1 MNLGEVL
8 HNARISAGLSLDDL
22 ASMTSVRAGLLGE
35 MEKNN
40 FSHCGGDIYARGHLR
55 NIAPKIGL
63 EPSQLVEMYNAE
75 HSAESRSINE
85 MLVENNVAR
94 VPHEK
99 KRMSWKVPAMASL
112 VIILVLAVVQIVI
125 SNVNSSTSSKP
136 TATASESA
144 APAPTASPSN
154 AANTSTSP
162 KSSSSSSA
170 SSSPSPSEAAS
181 NTTAA
186 ATNGVKM
193 TIAAARGSSQIDIVV
208 DGQHVDKGSIF
219 QGESKSFEAKTSIAI
234 YFSNP
239 AGLDV
244 TVNGK
249 LLPPLGGQNQE
260 VRRTFR

>member
-8 HNARISAGLSLDDL
+8 ASARTSARLSVEDL
-22 ASMTSVRAGLLGE
+22 AALTSIRPGLLSE

-55 NIAPKIGL
+55 NLAPKVGL
-63 EPSQLVEMYNAE
+63 EPDQLIDLYNSE

-99 KRMSWKVPAMASL
+99 KNISWKVPAAFSIAI
-112 VIILVLAVVQIVI
+112 VLVLAVVQIVI
-125 SNVNSSTSSKP
+125 SNVDSD
-136 TATASESA
+136 
-144 APAPTASPSN
+144 PAPRPTV
-154 AANTSTSP
+154 AATP
-162 KSSSSSSA
+162 
-170 SSSPSPSEAAS
+170 SPSPAPVTSES
-181 NTTAA
+181 TTV
-186 ATNGVKM
+186 ATSVTGDGVEM
-193 TIAAARGSSQIDIVV
+193 SLTAARGNSLIDIVV
-208 DGQHVDKGSIF
+208 DGEHVFKGSIF
-219 QGESKSFEAKTSIAI
+219 QGESKAFKASTSISI

-244 TVNGK
+244 TVDGEV
-249 LLPPLGGQNQE
+249 LPPLGGQNEE

>member
-1 MNLGEVL
+1 
-8 HNARISAGLSLDDL
+8 
-22 ASMTSVRAGLLGE
+22 

-55 NIAPKIGL
+55 NLAPKLGL
-63 EPSQLVEMYNAE
+63 EAQDLINLYNEE

-99 KRMSWKVPAMASL
+99 KSISWKVPAAFSIAIVL
-112 VIILVLAVVQIVI
+112 VIAVVQIVI
-125 SNVNSSTSSKP
+125 SNVNSEGPSKVEP
-136 TATASESA
+136 TPIATASASA
-144 APAPTASPSN
+144 TAEPTP
-154 AANTSTSP
+154 
-162 KSSSSSSA
+162 SSSA
-170 SSSPSPSEAAS
+170 TSEVPVSQGVTMSITAS
-181 NTTAA
+181 
-186 ATNGVKM
+186 
-193 TIAAARGSSQIDIVV
+193 RGNSRIDIVV

-219 QGESKSFEAKTSIAI
+219 QGETKSFKAKTSISI

-244 TVNGK
+244 TVNGE
-249 LLPPLGGQNQE
+249 LLAPLGGENQE

>member
-8 HNARISAGLSLDDL
+8 HHARTAAGLSLDDL
-22 ASMTSVRAGLLGE
+22 ASLTSIRAGLLGE

-55 NIAPKIGL
+55 NISPKIGADL
-63 EPSQLVEMYNAE
+63 NQLLDLYNAE

-85 MLVENNVAR
+85 LLVENNVAR

-99 KRMSWKVPAMASL
+99 KSISWKVPATFSL
-112 VIILVLAVVQIVI
+112 VVVIVLAVVQIVI
-125 SNVNSSTSSKP
+125 SNVNSESPSKP
-136 TATASESA
+136 VVVASESA
-144 APAPTASPSN
+144 SPTPAAQPSDSPSPSPSASASASPSN
-154 AANTSTSP
+154 
-162 KSSSSSSA
+162 SA
-170 SSSPSPSEAAS
+170 SP
-181 NTTAA
+181 
-186 ATNGVKM
+186 TNSGVKM
-193 TIAAARGSSQIDIVV
+193 TITAARGNSMIDIVV
-208 DGQHVDKGSIF
+208 DGKHVEKGSIF
-219 QGESKSFEAKTSIAI
+219 QGETKNFESTSSISI

-249 LLPPLGGQNQE
+249 LLAPLGGQNQE

>member
-8 HNARISAGLSLDDL
+8 STARASSRLSLDDL
-22 ASMTSVRAGLLGE
+22 ASLTSIRAGLLSE

-63 EPSQLVEMYNAE
+63 DANQLIDLYNEE

-85 MLVENNVAR
+85 MLAENNVAR

-99 KRMSWKVPAMASL
+99 KSISWKVPAAFSIA
-112 VIILVLAVVQIVI
+112 IILVLAFAQIVI
-125 SNVNSSTSSKP
+125 TNVNSENPIKP
-136 TATASESA
+136 LATATATPE
-144 APAPTASPSN
+144 P
-154 AANTSTSP
+154 
-162 KSSSSSSA
+162 SA
-170 SSSPSPSEAAS
+170 SAVATEAAS
-181 NTTAA
+181 PTTSPVGG
-186 ATNGVKM
+186 GVTM
-193 TIAAARGSSQIDIVV
+193 SITAARGNSLIDIVV
-208 DGQHVDKGSIF
+208 DGQHVAKGSIF
-219 QGESKSFEAKTSIAI
+219 QGESKSFEATTSISI

-244 TVNGK
+244 TVNGE
-249 LLPPLGGQNQE
+249 LLAPLGGQNQE

>member
-8 HNARISAGLSLDDL
+8 SSARASSCLSLDDL
-22 ASMTSVRAGLLGE
+22 ASLTSIRAGLLSE

-63 EPSQLVEMYNAE
+63 DANQLIDLYNEE

-85 MLVENNVAR
+85 MLAENNVAR

-99 KRMSWKVPAMASL
+99 KSISWKVPAAFSIA
-112 VIILVLAVVQIVI
+112 IILVLAIAQIVI
-125 SNVNSSTSSKP
+125 TNVNSENPIKP
-136 TATASESA
+136 LGTATATPE
-144 APAPTASPSN
+144 P
-154 AANTSTSP
+154 
-162 KSSSSSSA
+162 SA
-170 SSSPSPSEAAS
+170 SAVATEAAS
-181 NTTAA
+181 PTTSPVGG
-186 ATNGVKM
+186 GVTM
-193 TIAAARGSSQIDIVV
+193 SITAARGNSLIDIVV
-208 DGQHVDKGSIF
+208 DGQHVAKGSIF
-219 QGESKSFEAKTSIAI
+219 QGESKSFEATTSISI

-244 TVNGK
+244 TVNGE
-249 LLPPLGGQNQE
+249 LLAPLGGQNQE

>member
-1 MNLGEVL
+1 
-8 HNARISAGLSLDDL
+8 
-22 ASMTSVRAGLLGE
+22 

-55 NIAPKIGL
+55 NLAPKLGL
-63 EPSQLVEMYNAE
+63 DAQELINLYSEE

-99 KRMSWKVPAMASL
+99 KSISWKVPAAFSIAIVL
-112 VIILVLAVVQIVI
+112 VVGVVQIVI
-125 SNVNSSTSSKP
+125 SNVNSEGSRIVEPTPSATASASATAEPTPSSSTSSEAP
-136 TATASESA
+136 ASQGVTMSITAS
-144 APAPTASPSN
+144 
-154 AANTSTSP
+154 
-162 KSSSSSSA
+162 
-170 SSSPSPSEAAS
+170 
-181 NTTAA
+181 
-186 ATNGVKM
+186 
-193 TIAAARGSSQIDIVV
+193 RGNSRIDIVV

-219 QGESKSFEAKTSIAI
+219 QGETKSFEAKTSISI

-244 TVNGK
+244 TLNGE
-249 LLPPLGGQNQE
+249 LLAPLGGENQE

>member
-8 HNARISAGLSLDDL
+8 SSARASSRLSLDDL
-22 ASMTSVRAGLLGE
+22 ASLTSIRAGLLSE

-63 EPSQLVEMYNAE
+63 DANQLIDLYTEE

-85 MLVENNVAR
+85 MLAENNVAR

-99 KRMSWKVPAMASL
+99 KSISWKVPAAFSIA
-112 VIILVLAVVQIVI
+112 IILVLAIAQIVI
-125 SNVNSSTSSKP
+125 TNVNSENPIKP
-136 TATASESA
+136 LATATATPE
-144 APAPTASPSN
+144 P
-154 AANTSTSP
+154 
-162 KSSSSSSA
+162 SA
-170 SSSPSPSEAAS
+170 SAVATEAAS
-181 NTTAA
+181 PTTSPVGG
-186 ATNGVKM
+186 GVTM
-193 TIAAARGSSQIDIVV
+193 SITAARGNSLIDIVV
-208 DGQHVDKGSIF
+208 DGQHVAKGSIF
-219 QGESKSFEAKTSIAI
+219 QGESKSFEATTSISI

-244 TVNGK
+244 TVNGE
-249 LLPPLGGQNQE
+249 LLAPLGGQNQE

>member
-8 HNARISAGLSLDDL
+8 SSARASSCLSLDDL
-22 ASMTSVRAGLLGE
+22 ASLTSIRAGLLSE

-63 EPSQLVEMYNAE
+63 DANQLIDLYNEE

-85 MLVENNVAR
+85 MLAENNVAR

-99 KRMSWKVPAMASL
+99 KSISWKVPAAFSIA
-112 VIILVLAVVQIVI
+112 IILVLAIAQIVI
-125 SNVNSSTSSKP
+125 TNVNSENPIKP
-136 TATASESA
+136 LATATATPE
-144 APAPTASPSN
+144 P
-154 AANTSTSP
+154 
-162 KSSSSSSA
+162 SA
-170 SSSPSPSEAAS
+170 SAVATEAAS
-181 NTTAA
+181 PTTSPVGG
-186 ATNGVKM
+186 GVTM
-193 TIAAARGSSQIDIVV
+193 SITAARGNSLIDIVV
-208 DGQHVDKGSIF
+208 DGQHVAKGSIF
-219 QGESKSFEAKTSIAI
+219 QGESKSFEATTSISI

-244 TVNGK
+244 TVNGE
-249 LLPPLGGQNQE
+249 LLAPLGGQNQE